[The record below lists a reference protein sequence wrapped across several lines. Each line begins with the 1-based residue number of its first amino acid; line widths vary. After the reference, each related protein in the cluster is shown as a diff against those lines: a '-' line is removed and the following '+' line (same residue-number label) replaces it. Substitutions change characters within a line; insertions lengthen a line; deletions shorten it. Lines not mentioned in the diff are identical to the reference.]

1 MDFND
6 ADAQRDFETIPAGTI
21 VTLDLALDPGCAG
34 DDIWVTKSKKD
45 GNSLGLK
52 CKCTVL
58 EPPQHAKR
66 AIYTWLTI
74 SGNSEGHLKA
84 AEISRAKI
92 RAMLESAHGVR
103 PDDQSEKAKQARCIA
118 DYGDLDGLRFI
129 AKLGI
134 EPARDG
140 YQAKNTLA
148 EIITPERTQW
158 HPVEQVPKQ
167 REMPQGNSKAVS
179 APIDRPA
186 WAR

>member
-21 VTLDLALDPGCAG
+21 VTLDLALEPGGAG
-34 DDIWVTKSKKD
+34 DDAWATRSKD
-45 GNSLGLK
+45 GFSSGLK
-52 CKCTVL
+52 CRCTVL
-58 EPPQHAKR
+58 EPSQHAKR
-66 AIYTWLTI
+66 VIYTWLTI
-74 SGNSEGHLKA
+74 AGKAEGHLTA
-84 AEISRAKI
+84 AQISRAQI
-92 RAMLESAHGVR
+92 RAMLESARGVR
-103 PDDQSEKAKQARCIA
+103 PDDQSEKAQQARRII

-129 AKLGI
+129 AKLGV